1 MTTTNSTSSIY
12 SSSSTTSTTKAKG
25 KSTLG
30 KDDFLNL
37 MIKQLKY
44 QDPLNPADG
53 SAYASQ
59 LAQFSSLE
67 QLQNLN
73 DNMTSSINA
82 NYVLTQSI
90 NNTMSA
96 TLVGKEVK
104 MSGNSVTYSGQA
116 SGEIGYTL
124 PANAGS
130 VTVKIKNSA
139 GKEIKT
145 IKNCDL
151 SKGDHKL
158 SWDFTDNN
166 GSKVANGSYTY
177 EIEAKTS
184 DGSSLTATA
193 FRVGKIDAIR
203 FTDSGAKLVVGDTE
217 YNLSDIIEIMN
228 PSTSSSNG
236 DISKW
241 LK

>member
-1 MTTTNSTSSIY
+1 MTTNTTNSIY
-12 SSSSTTSTTKAKG
+12 SSGTSTATTKAKG

-30 KDDFLNL
+30 KDDFLKL
-37 MIKQLKY
+37 MMQQLKY
-44 QDPLNPADG
+44 QDPMNPMDG

-73 DNMTSSINA
+73 DSMTSSINA

-90 NNTMSA
+90 NNTLSA
-96 TLVGKEVK
+96 NLVGKEVK
-104 MSGNSVTYSGQA
+104 LSGNTITNSGQS

-130 VTVKIKNSA
+130 VTITIKDSA
-139 GKEIKT
+139 GKTIKT
-145 IKNCDL
+145 LNNCDL

-158 SWDFTDNN
+158 SWDFSDNN
-166 GSKVANGSYTY
+166 GSKSPNGNYTY
-177 EIEAKTS
+177 SVEAKTS
-184 DGSSLTATA
+184 DGSSLTATT

-203 FTDSGAKLVVGDTE
+203 FTDSGAKLVVNGTE
-217 YNLSDIIEIMN
+217 YSLSDIIEIMN
-228 PSTSSSNG
+228 STTSSSNG
-236 DISKW
+236 VVNQW